1 MFHAPIPPS
10 FIHCPNE
17 TSRRANGIPTTTELI
32 KNGMRNAP
40 ENKAENQRHSLTR
53 LSYSIEQRAVVTSAR
68 RVSQVR
74 EPETKSQQS
83 SSAR

>member
-17 TSRRANGIPTTTELI
+17 TSRRANGMPTTTELI

-40 ENKAENQRHSLTR
+40 KIKEK
-53 LSYSIEQRAVVTSAR
+53 
-68 RVSQVR
+68 
-74 EPETKSQQS
+74 TKPVAMNVS
-83 SSAR
+83 SSQRDIFVYQISVYSPPPDV